1 MTDDWHQFPPLTLSP
16 CVYKLFY
23 QLKEKYICRF
33 DGEKESLYFGS
44 RNGGNA
50 MKKALAIVL
59 LLATLL
65 LSACGSKG
73 IPQISSGG
81 NETETLE
88 TQAVE
93 PTTMPE
99 NVTEAATESFS
110 QPVTEESQPTQPG
123 KKEEVSTT
131 TPTEESKPSSEK
143 ETKPATPST
152 TPTVPPTTDPPPTEE
167 TKPTEPPKETVTE
180 PTTPTVPPEET
191 KPTEPEQTEPAGC
204 SHSWK
209 CIKHPEEGHWRA
221 GIICDC
227 GWTVYGDPSNLVSL
241 WNAHSAS
248 YPPAESLFDH
258 GGFGSMDEW
267 IVDKP
272 AYEEWVCN
280 LCGEKK
286 E

>member
-1 MTDDWHQFPPLTLSP
+1 
-16 CVYKLFY
+16 
-23 QLKEKYICRF
+23 
-33 DGEKESLYFGS
+33 
-44 RNGGNA
+44 

-65 LSACGSKG
+65 LSACGGKE

-81 NETETLE
+81 NEAETSE

-110 QPVTEESQPTQPG
+110 QPVTEESQPTQFG
-123 KKEEVSTT
+123 KKEEIPAT

-143 ETKPATPST
+143 ETQPT
-152 TPTVPPTTDPPPTEE
+152 TPTVPPATDPPPTEE
-167 TKPTEPPKETVTE
+167 PKPTEPPNEIVTEPTKPTEPPEPPAETR
-180 PTTPTVPPEET
+180 
-191 KPTEPEQTEPAGC
+191 PTEPEQTEPVGC
-204 SHSWK
+204 NHSWK

-227 GWTVYGDPSNLVSL
+227 GWTVYGDPSTLASL